1 MRAAHC
7 GKPGLQRRW
16 ITHLVAPAALLALL
30 ASGASATGGG
40 VSMDGKGLHEANC
53 KGCHDTGVYTRKQ
66 RSVHSLAELKQQLE
80 SCGHASGKALSPA
93 EKQQI
98 VNYLNE
104 QFYKF
109 R

>member
-1 MRAAHC
+1 MDAAH
-7 GKPGLQRRW
+7 GKLGPQRHW
-16 ITHLVAPAALLALL
+16 ITQLVAPGALLALL
-30 ASGASATGGG
+30 ASGASATG

-53 KGCHDTGVYTRKQ
+53 KGCHDTSVYTRKQ
-66 RSVHSLAELKQQLE
+66 RSVHSLDELKHQLE